1 MSTVKK
7 RPKGTTRVSSKNQV
21 TIPVEAMQAAGLKVG
36 ERLVACADGPG
47 RVVFQRD
54 IDVLDQFAGVL
65 TGVYAADELED
76 LRSEWD

>member
-36 ERLVACADGPG
+36 ERLVASADGPG